1 MTSRDD
7 SVSNIADLISAFD
20 NPEGSEREKARQALV
35 AIGSRAV
42 GLLIEALKSSNV
54 WVREEAVKSLG
65 QIGDITAVHPLIRL
79 LEDES
84 LEVRFRA
91 AESLVVLGPNIL
103 PHILEALIERPG
115 SLHLQEG
122 VLLVL
127 EHIPMEDL
135 REASRVLSV
144 LRENKP
150 AEAVR
155 EAAEV
160 LLNRLL
166 DKEDSN

>member
-7 SVSNIADLISAFD
+7 SISNIANLISVFD

-35 AIGSRAV
+35 AVGSRAV

-65 QIGDITAVHPLIRL
+65 QIGDITAVHPLVGS
-79 LEDES
+79 LEDDS

-91 AESLVVLGPNIL
+91 AESLVALGPSVL
-103 PHILEALIERPG
+103 PHVLEALIERPS

-127 EHIPMEDL
+127 EHIPVEGL
-135 REASRVLSV
+135 QEASQLLSV
-144 LRENKP
+144 LRGNKP

-155 EAAEV
+155 EAAEA
-160 LLNRLL
+160 LLNHLL
-166 DKEDSN
+166 AKEDVD